1 MSIQKNI
8 IKQIKNNGIYEEN
21 ELIEKKLKKAF

>member
-1 MSIQKNI
+1 MLIQKNI

-21 ELIEKKLKKAF
+21 KLIEKELKKAF